1 MGNETQTK
9 VCKHC
14 QTEIPKKA
22 KVCPNCRKKQGGILK
37 WIIIAVL
44 VIAVISSVAGGDDE
58 KESGQSSSNQNQETE
73 VKQEEQATIEY
84 MSCSVG
90 EMMDLLEGNAL
101 KAEST
106 YQDKYVEITG
116 RLSNIDSDGKYIS
129 IVDQNDEWAILGI
142 QCYLTTDEQREQVM
156 EMSVDD
162 IVTLRG
168 KIKSVGEVLGY
179 SLDIDSIN

>member
-1 MGNETQTK
+1 MKK
-9 VCKHC
+9 VK
-14 QTEIPKKA
+14 
-22 KVCPNCRKKQGGILK
+22 
-37 WIIIAVL
+37 VL
-44 VIAVISSVAGGDDE
+44 VSILLVLMFAMFALG
-58 KESGQSSSNQNQETE
+58 SGEETSENQGTE
-73 VKQEEQATIEY
+73 VKQEEQTPKEY
-84 MSCSVG
+84 KTCSVG

-106 YQDKYVEITG
+106 YQDQYVEITG

-129 IVDQNDEWAILGI
+129 LVDQNDEWAFSGI
-142 QCYLTTDEQREQVM
+142 QCYLTTDEQKEQVM

>member
-1 MGNETQTK
+1 MKKVKVLLSILLVLMFAMFALGSGEETS
-9 VCKHC
+9 
-14 QTEIPKKA
+14 E
-22 KVCPNCRKKQGGILK
+22 NQG
-37 WIIIAVL
+37 
-44 VIAVISSVAGGDDE
+44 
-58 KESGQSSSNQNQETE
+58 TE
-73 VKQEEQATIEY
+73 VKQEEQTPKEY
-84 MSCSVG
+84 KTCSVG

-106 YQDKYVEITG
+106 YQDQYVEITG

-129 IVDQNDEWAILGI
+129 LVDQNDEWAFSGI
-142 QCYLTTDEQREQVM
+142 QCYLTTDEQKEQVM

>member
-1 MGNETQTK
+1 MKKVKVLLSILLVLMFAMFALGSGEETS
-9 VCKHC
+9 
-14 QTEIPKKA
+14 E
-22 KVCPNCRKKQGGILK
+22 NQG
-37 WIIIAVL
+37 
-44 VIAVISSVAGGDDE
+44 
-58 KESGQSSSNQNQETE
+58 TE
-73 VKQEEQATIEY
+73 VKQEEQTPKEY
-84 MSCSVG
+84 KTCSVG

-106 YQDKYVEITG
+106 YQDQYVEITG

-129 IVDQNDEWAILGI
+129 LVDQNDEWAFLGI
-142 QCYLTTDEQREQVM
+142 QCYLTTDEQKEQVM
-156 EMSVDD
+156 EMSEDD